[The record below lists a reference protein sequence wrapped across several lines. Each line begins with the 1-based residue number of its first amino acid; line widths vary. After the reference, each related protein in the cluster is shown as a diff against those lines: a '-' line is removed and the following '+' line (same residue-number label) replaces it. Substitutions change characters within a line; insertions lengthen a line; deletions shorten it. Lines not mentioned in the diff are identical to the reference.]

1 MLFHFLNALFSGL
14 FAQEFSHLFYL
25 RTIVLHIL
33 QIILFHGFILHFF
46 FIEPLSCFSLWC
58 KQHCL
63 ILWRKYLIEAA
74 GWFVQHTIV
83 VHIFSA
89 KYRFN
94 ASANFFAFLTWTAY
108 STGLYG
114 SPSITGTCHTKIHFF
129 ISFAPHVR
137 WNQSTNLNSK
147 HHGVFFILQFYLWQE
162 RISDICHTTSSLTHI
177 DYNLYILK
185 ATVQ

>member
-1 MLFHFLNALFSGL
+1 MQNVFAYFLTKNRNVYTCFLTKNRNVYIKFLTKAQNVCCFILKCVISGL
-14 FAQEFSHLFYL
+14 FAQKFSHLFYL
-25 RTIVLHIL
+25 RTIVLHIF
-33 QIILFHGFILHFF
+33 QIILFHGLILHFF
-46 FIEPLSCFSLWC
+46 FIEPLSCFSLRC

-63 ILWRKYLIEAA
+63 ILWRKYLIEAT
-74 GWFVQHTIV
+74 GWFVQHAIV

-129 ISFAPHVR
+129 IS
-137 WNQSTNLNSK
+137 
-147 HHGVFFILQFYLWQE
+147 
-162 RISDICHTTSSLTHI
+162 
-177 DYNLYILK
+177 LYSFHFCQIYI
-185 ATVQ
+185 